1 MSSKL
6 EDKFDFLILIVLGI
20 LISNVVQMCEE
31 EKALGKEKIRKY
43 EMNYERIYGRAP
55 DVISLPESLSS
66 YYYYDNKTGK
76 ILWREDLEEKPAK
89 GKKIKVWKQSWNKGQ
104 KK

>member
-1 MSSKL
+1 MKASW
-6 EDKFDFLILIVLGI
+6 EDKLDLLILIVLGI
-20 LISNVVQMCEE
+20 LIVNIVQFCEE

-43 EMNYERIYGRAP
+43 EMNYIEIYGRAP

-76 ILWREDLEEKPAK
+76 IVWSEKK
-89 GKKIKVWKQSWNKGQ
+89 EKKIKVWSNKRNKNG
-104 KK
+104 K